1 LESSRLPNARVFL
14 KSIPFLLTGLI
25 AVGAAAW
32 AQYASD
38 YYILFFSQLFMY
50 LILTVSWATFSG
62 ATGYI
67 SLSSAAFFG
76 IGLYVT
82 AILGEQLPLLVV
94 ILLGGFGALLFALIA
109 GFASL
114 RIRGIYFAIFTL
126 GLSEA
131 LKHLVNWWET
141 DIEHTVGRWPIAVND
156 RIGFYILLFIL
167 AMTVV
172 GSHVFRGS
180 KFGLALRSIG
190 EEEEAADHVGINV
203 NALKILT
210 FAAGAF
216 SMGAA
221 GATIATQKG
230 YIDSASAFDMFYS
243 FMPALMALFGGIGT
257 LLGWIL
263 GSVFF
268 SIVTEL
274 LQTRFPYYYM
284 LIFGVLVVLIILFF
298 PSGLL
303 GMAKKW
309 RKTAESED

>member
-1 LESSRLPNARVFL
+1 MEMIKAFVRRYFIIVIFL
-14 KSIPFLLTGLI
+14 V
-25 AVGAAAW
+25 AMGAAALPR
-32 AQYASD
+32 YAPD
-38 YYILFFSQLFMY
+38 YYILFSSSLFMY
-50 LILTVSWATFSG
+50 LILTISWATFSG
-62 ATGYI
+62 TTGYI
-67 SLSSAAFFG
+67 SLASAAFFG
-76 IGLYVT
+76 IGMYVT
-82 AILGEQLPLLVV
+82 AILGEKLPFIFL
-94 ILLGGFGALLFALIA
+94 ILIGGFGGLLFALLA

-141 DIEHTVGRWPIAVND
+141 TVEHTVGRWPISVD
-156 RIGFYILLFIL
+156 HMISYYILLMIL
-167 AMTVV
+167 AVTLAACRLV
-172 GSHVFRGS
+172 RNS
-180 KFGLALRSIG
+180 KFGLALKSIG
-190 EEEEAADHVGINV
+190 QEEEAAVHIGINV

-216 SMGAA
+216 LIGAT

-230 YIDSASAFDMFYS
+230 YIDSSSAFDMFYS

-257 LLGWIL
+257 ISGWIL

-268 SIVTEL
+268 SIMMEL

-284 LIFGVLVVLIILFF
+284 LIFGGVVVAIILFF

-303 GMAKKW
+303 GAVEKW
-309 RKTAESED
+309 RKGGEWTE

>member
-1 LESSRLPNARVFL
+1 MIWMKITKAFSKRFFTIALFL
-14 KSIPFLLTGLI
+14 AAT
-25 AVGAAAW
+25 GAATLP
-32 AQYASD
+32 QYAPD
-38 YYILFFSQLFMY
+38 YYILFFSSLFMY
-50 LILTVSWATFSG
+50 LISTISWATFSG
-62 ATGYI
+62 TTGYI
-67 SLSSAAFFG
+67 SLASAAFFG
-76 IGLYVT
+76 IGMYIT
-82 AILGEQLPLLVV
+82 AILGEKLPFPLL
-94 ILLGGFGALLFALIA
+94 ILIGGFGGLLFALLA

-141 DIEHTVGRWPIAVND
+141 TVEHTVGRWPISVD
-156 RIGFYILLFIL
+156 HMTSYYILLMIL
-167 AMTVV
+167 AVTLASCRLV
-172 GSHVFRGS
+172 RNS
-180 KFGLALRSIG
+180 KFGLALKSIG
-190 EEEEAADHVGINV
+190 QEEEAAVHIGINV

-216 SMGAA
+216 LIGAT

-230 YIDSASAFDMFYS
+230 YIDSSSAFDMFYS

-257 LLGWIL
+257 ISGWIL

-268 SIVTEL
+268 SIMMEL

-284 LIFGVLVVLIILFF
+284 LIFGGAVVVIILFF

-303 GMAKKW
+303 GAVEKW
-309 RKTAESED
+309 RKGGEWTE